1 MKKLMLTSALTVLFM
16 AGCCSPSITKT
27 LDRAIASNLG
37 HMADEDLPEEARAI
51 AEDNYDVHWKVKAA
65 LDSDVVLPADVAARQ
80 AAREADI
87 AAVTSESEAETE
99 APAEAPAAPAEE
111 SEGE

>member
-1 MKKLMLTSALTVLFM
+1 MRKLIFTSALTALFLL

-27 LDRAIASNLG
+27 LDRAIAANLG

-65 LDSDVVLPADVAARQ
+65 IDSDVVLPADVAARQ

-87 AAVTSESEAETE
+87 AVVTSETEAE
-99 APAEAPAAPAEE
+99 APAE